1 MSCKKGHLSNISLSR
16 AGGGLRSQEADE
28 GVRGGAVVG
37 SDPGLRHRLTLN
49 RFKTT
54 PQGNSFLSMTSAV
67 MDLHTFCF
75 DGPDWGFLSQRIQ
88 KNSFVFTLQSRAP
101 LLLTFLFLME
111 Q

>member
-1 MSCKKGHLSNISLSR
+1 MSCKKGRLSNISLSR

-54 PQGNSFLSMTSAV
+54 PQGKLFSFHDV
-67 MDLHTFCF
+67 GC
-75 DGPDWGFLSQRIQ
+75 DGPSY
-88 KNSFVFTLQSRAP
+88 V
-101 LLLTFLFLME
+101 LF
-111 Q
+111 

>member
-75 DGPDWGFLSQRIQ
+75 DGPDWGFYLKGSKKTLLSLHYSQERH
-88 KNSFVFTLQSRAP
+88 FY
-101 LLLTFLFLME
+101 
-111 Q
+111 